1 MDEALILKCAM
12 IDSWEDMTIF
22 KDNEVLLEA
31 LAGLAAL
38 WIVDNLS
45 VVDKE

>member
-1 MDEALILKCAM
+1 MDEALILKLAM
-12 IDSWEDMTIF
+12 IDSWEDLRIF
-22 KDNEVLLEA
+22 EDNEVLLEA

-45 VVDKE
+45 VIEEK